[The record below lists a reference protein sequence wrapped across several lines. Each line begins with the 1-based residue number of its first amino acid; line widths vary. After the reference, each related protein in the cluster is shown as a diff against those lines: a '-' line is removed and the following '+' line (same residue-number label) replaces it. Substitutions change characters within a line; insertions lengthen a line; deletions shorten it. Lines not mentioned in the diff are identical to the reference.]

1 MVSGKSS
8 PVNNGMEILV
18 LISPIG
24 HEISLSVHEVNNCY
38 RHHDGVKEGLGIMK
52 FKTGRALASVALVG
66 TFVVAMLPSVSSGA
80 TPTVK
85 NSTFTP
91 SFSTMKY
98 LKSIVK
104 KGHGSIAVILPDTKT
119 SARYTEFDAPYLIK
133 AFKAAGLT
141 GKQFIVQNA
150 QGSDATQFNMAQADI
165 ARGAKV
171 LLVDPLD
178 STTGAV
184 IEGFAKAHGVKVID
198 YDRLTLG
205 GARAYYVSF
214 DNVAVGTLI
223 GNGEVS
229 CLTAWNVANPVVYI
243 SYGAPTDNNAT
254 LFAKGYNAVLTAA
267 GFNTT
272 ATTTTGAKQTVLE
285 SAGTWDGP
293 TALTDFQ
300 GAFTA
305 HPSINAAVTPNDNNA
320 SGIIAYL
327 QSKGLKPKTFPFTGQ
342 DASLVGFQN
351 VISGYQCGTVYKP
364 IWLEA
369 QAAASLA
376 VYLRAGIKP
385 PAGLVNGTTPDS
397 VTKKN
402 VSSVLLTAT
411 WVTADKIQK
420 TVVADK
426 VIKPS
431 DLCTPTSPT
440 VAGSSQPTYKVDCT
454 TYGIK

>member
-1 MVSGKSS
+1 
-8 PVNNGMEILV
+8 
-18 LISPIG
+18 
-24 HEISLSVHEVNNCY
+24 
-38 RHHDGVKEGLGIMK
+38 MK
-52 FKTGRALASVALVG
+52 FKTGRTLASVALVG
-66 TFVVAMLPSVSSGA
+66 SFVAAVLPSVSSA
-80 TPTVK
+80 STPTVK
-85 NSTFTP
+85 DSTFNT

-98 LKSIVK
+98 LKTIVH
-104 KGHGSIAVILPDTKT
+104 KGKGSIAVILPDTKS

-133 AFKAAGLT
+133 AFRAAGLT

-165 ARGAKV
+165 AKGAKV
-171 LLVDPLD
+171 LLVDPID

-223 GNGEVS
+223 GKGEMA
-229 CLTAWNVANPVVYI
+229 CLTSWNVTNPVVYI
-243 SYGAPTDNNAT
+243 SYGSPTDNNAT
-254 LFAKGYNAVLTAA
+254 LFAKGYNAVLSAA

-272 ATTTTGAKQTVLE
+272 ATTLTGAKQTVLE
-285 SAGTWDGP
+285 SAGTWDA
-293 TALTDFQ
+293 TQALTDFQ

-305 HPSINAAVTPNDNNA
+305 HPTINAAVTPNDSNA
-320 SGIIAYL
+320 SGIIAFL
-327 QSKGLKPKTFPFTGQ
+327 QGKGLKPKTFPFTGQ

-351 VISGYQCGTVYKP
+351 VISGYQCGSVYKP

-369 QAAASLA
+369 QAAAALA

-385 PAGLVNGTTPDS
+385 PSGLVNGSTPDTLTHQG
-397 VTKKN
+397 VK
-402 VSSVLLTAT
+402 SVLLTAT
-411 WVTADKIQK
+411 WVTADKIES
-420 TVVADK
+420 TVIKDK
-426 VIKPS
+426 VIKVS
-431 DLCTPTSPT
+431 DLCTSSAPT
-440 VAGSSQPTYKVDCT
+440 VQGSPQPTYAADCT

>member
-1 MVSGKSS
+1 
-8 PVNNGMEILV
+8 
-18 LISPIG
+18 
-24 HEISLSVHEVNNCY
+24 
-38 RHHDGVKEGLGIMK
+38 MK
-52 FKTGRALASVALVG
+52 FKTGRTLASVALAG
-66 TFVVAMLPSVSSGA
+66 SFAVAMLPVVSSA
-80 TPTVK
+80 STPTVK
-85 NSTFTP
+85 NSTFNT

-104 KGHGSIAVILPDTKT
+104 KGRGSIAVILPDTKT

-141 GKQFIVQNA
+141 SRQYIVQNA

-223 GNGEVS
+223 GKGEVA

-267 GFNTT
+267 GFNTS
-272 ATTTTGAKQTVLE
+272 ATTLTGSKQTVLE
-285 SAGTWDGP
+285 SAGTWDPVQAGV
-293 TALTDFQ
+293 DFQ

-305 HPSINAAVTPNDNNA
+305 HSSINAAVTPNDSNA
-320 SGIIAYL
+320 NSVITYL
-327 QSKGLKPKTFPFTGQ
+327 QGKGLKPKTFPTTGQ

-351 VISGYQCGTVYKP
+351 VIAGYQCGTVYKP

-369 QAAASLA
+369 QAAAALA
-376 VYLRAGIKP
+376 VYLRAGVKP
-385 PAGLVNGTTPDS
+385 PKGLVNGSTPD
-397 VTKKN
+397 TLTHRN
-402 VSSVLLTAT
+402 VPSVLLTAT
-411 WVTADKIQK
+411 WVTPDKIQT
-420 TVVADK
+420 TVIKDK
-426 VIKPS
+426 VIKAS
-431 DLCTPTSPT
+431 DLCTNTSPT
-440 VAGSSQPTYKVDCT
+440 VAGSPQPTYAADCT